1 MSGKKQRKPIIKFS
15 SGKKNT
21 VKQLVKIKAKNTL
34 FNRNKLSTDDITYT
48 YAIFPTKKGK
58 GYGCFAV
65 QPKKNGFFLVA
76 ASFCAPSDRA
86 KFSKTRARDVA
97 CKRLESKTARLIEGD
112 PKEERNRTA
121 LREIIL
127 EFMLSYKNLPRWI
140 DDSISVE
147 MWLHTLKQDSL
158 PSREIVNAIVKERT
172 GMDDAQVEVLREVFA
187 IS

>member
-1 MSGKKQRKPIIKFS
+1 MQKRSTTKKVKSIIKFS

-21 VKQLVKIKAKNTL
+21 VKQLAKIKAKN
-34 FNRNKLSTDDITYT
+34 NKLAANCITYT

-65 QPKKNGFFLVA
+65 QPHEGGFLVA

-86 KFSKTRARDVA
+86 KFSKTKARDVA
-97 CKRLESKTARLIEGD
+97 CKRLKAKSARLIDGD

-121 LREIIL
+121 LKEIIL
-127 EFMLSYKNLPRWI
+127 DFMLSYENLPRWI
-140 DDSISVE
+140 SDSISAE
-147 MWLHTLKQDSL
+147 IWLHTLKQDSL
-158 PSREIVNAIVKERT
+158 PSREIVNAIVKEQT